1 MKISAGEIRVGMLL
15 EYKNDLWQVLK
26 TQHVKPGKGGAFAQ
40 VEMKSLNKNTKLNER
55 FRSSETVEKASLEE
69 TTYNYLYEDEEN
81 FFFMEPKSFE
91 QIEIKKSLV
100 GDKGKL
106 LTENLEV
113 FISFYNDNPISVEL
127 PNQIISK
134 IETTDVALKGQTV
147 SSSYKPAKL
156 INGLNIQVPPFV
168 ESGDEIVIDTRN
180 LEYVKKI

>member
-1 MKISAGEIRVGMLL
+1 MIFSV
-15 EYKNDLWQVLK
+15 
-26 TQHVKPGKGGAFAQ
+26 F
-40 VEMKSLNKNTKLNER
+40 
-55 FRSSETVEKASLEE
+55 
-69 TTYNYLYEDEEN
+69 
-81 FFFMEPKSFE
+81 
-91 QIEIKKSLV
+91 
-100 GDKGKL
+100 
-106 LTENLEV
+106 ENLEV

-156 INGLNIQVPPFV
+156 INGLNIQVPPFI